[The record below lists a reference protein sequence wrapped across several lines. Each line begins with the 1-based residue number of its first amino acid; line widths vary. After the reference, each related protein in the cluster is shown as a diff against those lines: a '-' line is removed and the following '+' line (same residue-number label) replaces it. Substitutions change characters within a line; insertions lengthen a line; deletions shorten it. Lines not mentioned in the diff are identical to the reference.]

1 MSPTEMPPT
10 TAKGDTVRDRV
21 NQAIVVSGV
30 EQEFQISEGVVRAL
44 NGIELTVADGE
55 FVSVVGPSGCGK
67 STLMRIVAGLVRP
80 THGTVH
86 VLGRLV
92 DKPAPDVGIIFQ
104 KATLLPWRSVVGNID
119 LQLEMRN
126 LPRSSRAERLRQ
138 LIELTG
144 LRGFEGAL
152 PHELSGGMQQ
162 RVALC
167 RALIHDPAI
176 LLMDE
181 PFGALDAMT
190 REAMNTELQRV
201 WMDRAKTVLFITH
214 SISEAVFL
222 SDRVVVMTPRPGC
235 IANIVSVDLPR
246 PRSFAMISDATFVSS
261 MVKVRKE
268 LEAFGSV
275 DYSRPW
281 MT

>member
-1 MSPTEMPPT
+1 MSPT
-10 TAKGDTVRDRV
+10 DREEPGAGH
-21 NQAIVVSGV
+21 QAIVVSAL
-30 EQEFQISEGVVRAL
+30 EQEFQLAGGTLRAL
-44 NGIELTVADGE
+44 DRIDLTVADGE

-67 STLMRIVAGLVRP
+67 STLMRAVAGLVAP
-80 THGTVH
+80 TGGSVGIA
-86 VLGRLV
+86 GRLV
-92 DKPAPDVGIIFQ
+92 DGPAGNVGIVFQ
-104 KATLLPWRSVVGNID
+104 RATLLPWRSVVGNID

-126 LPRSSRAERLRQ
+126 LPRAAHAARREQ
-138 LIELTG
+138 LIALTG
-144 LRGFEGAL
+144 LAGFENAL

-201 WMDRAKTVLFITH
+201 WMESAKTVLFITH

-222 SDRVVVMTPRPGC
+222 SDRIVVMTPRPGR
-235 IANIVSVDLPR
+235 IADIVDVALPR
-246 PRSFAMISDATFVSS
+246 PRSFAMLGDPRFVDAAAR
-261 MVKVRKE
+261 VRGI
-268 LEAFGSV
+268 LDTHAA
-275 DYSRPW
+275 
-281 MT
+281 

>member
-1 MSPTEMPPT
+1 MSPTERRAT
-10 TAKGDTVRDRV
+10 DRRIESARFGARE
-21 NQAIVVSGV
+21 AIAVSGV
-30 EQEFQISEGVVRAL
+30 EQEFHISGGIVRAL
-44 NGIELTVADGE
+44 DGIALTMADGE

-67 STLMRIVAGLVRP
+67 STLMRIVAGLVSP
-80 THGTVH
+80 TRGTVRIA
-86 VLGRLV
+86 GRLV
-92 DKPAPDVGIIFQ
+92 DGPAPDVGIVFQ

-126 LPRSSRAERLRQ
+126 LPRSARAARLAQ

-144 LRGFEGAL
+144 LTGFERAL

-201 WMDRAKTVLFITH
+201 WMDSAKTVLFITH

-222 SDRVVVMTPRPGC
+222 SDRVVVMTPRPGR
-235 IANIVSVDLPR
+235 IAEIVSVQVPR
-246 PRSFAMISDATFVSS
+246 PRTFAMIGDPAFVEA
-261 MVKVRKE
+261 MVKVRGA
-268 LEAFGSV
+268 LETSLSSG
-275 DYSRPW
+275 DRRPDCD
-281 MT
+281 